1 MIMESDYIQQV
12 NLYMALGLSLNVQYI
27 LSRCR
32 GFILTS
38 EIYILWLTVTQCN
51 IFQLCFTGFIHFFV
65 EKILWIQHQIS
76 NTSTATLMV
85 CFFLINPTF
94 NYVLFSLLLEVK
106 SLIISGSW
114 PYNSLTIS
122 ILISVSLFYYVNFI
136 HYFKLNC
143 VSVMALRYDDHLLY
157 MVYVWIVAVIL

>member
-1 MIMESDYIQQV
+1 MIMESDCIQQV

-51 IFQLCFTGFIHFFV
+51 IFQLWFTGFIHFFCRKNTV
-65 EKILWIQHQIS
+65 NSTPNLQHLHS
-76 NTSTATLMV
+76 NSHGL
-85 CFFLINPTF
+85 FFFINPTF

-114 PYNSLTIS
+114 AYNSLTIS
-122 ILISVSLFYYVNFI
+122 ILISVSLFYYL
-136 HYFKLNC
+136 YFFHDVKHVWVWWPLDMMTSYC
-143 VSVMALRYDDHLLY
+143 IW
-157 MVYVWIVAVIL
+157 YVWIVAVIL